1 MKRLHWLFFMM
12 CLAVLPALQSCDDL
26 DDGYSI
32 GDFSYPN
39 WSTVRVKGNT
49 FYLESDTWGT
59 LWPINT
65 NMGWYQPV
73 DGQRIITIFN
83 PIYDNYEGY
92 DHAVKIEKIW
102 HALTK
107 SVEPLTSENDE
118 EYGND
123 PVFIYKGDITISG
136 GYMNIIFMQNL
147 PKNSGTKHRISLV
160 QRAED
165 AEVPLAEE
173 GNDDGYI
180 HLERRYNDYDDLSGV
195 RAPGLV
201 SFNLKE
207 LNITSE
213 TKGIKLKLNSEVNDE
228 VEITFE
234 KQSDNSAK
242 VSNLDFSKRQLK

>member
-180 HLERRYNDYDDLSGV
+180 NDYDDLSGV

-242 VSNLDFSKRQLK
+242 VSNLDFSKMQLK

>member
-65 NMGWYQPV
+65 
-73 DGQRIITIFN
+73 
-83 PIYDNYEGY
+83 NYEGY

-173 GNDDGYI
+173 DNDDGYI
-180 HLERRYNDYDDLSGV
+180 HLELRYNDYDDLSGV

-242 VSNLDFSKRQLK
+242 VSNLDFSKMQLK

>member
-1 MKRLHWLFFMM
+1 
-12 CLAVLPALQSCDDL
+12 
-26 DDGYSI
+26 
-32 GDFSYPN
+32 
-39 WSTVRVKGNT
+39 
-49 FYLESDTWGT
+49 
-59 LWPINT
+59 
-65 NMGWYQPV
+65 MGWYQPV

-136 GYMNIIFMQNL
+136 GYMNVIFMQNL

-180 HLERRYNDYDDLSGV
+180 HLELRYNDYDDLSGV

-234 KQSDNSAK
+234 KQSDNSQKA
-242 VSNLDFSKRQLK
+242 SSLDFSKMQLK

>member
-107 SVEPLTSENDE
+107 SVEPLDRKS
-118 EYGND
+118 
-123 PVFIYKGDITISG
+123 V
-136 GYMNIIFMQNL
+136 
-147 PKNSGTKHRISLV
+147 V
-160 QRAED
+160 
-165 AEVPLAEE
+165 
-173 GNDDGYI
+173 
-180 HLERRYNDYDDLSGV
+180 
-195 RAPGLV
+195 
-201 SFNLKE
+201 
-207 LNITSE
+207 
-213 TKGIKLKLNSEVNDE
+213 
-228 VEITFE
+228 
-234 KQSDNSAK
+234 
-242 VSNLDFSKRQLK
+242 